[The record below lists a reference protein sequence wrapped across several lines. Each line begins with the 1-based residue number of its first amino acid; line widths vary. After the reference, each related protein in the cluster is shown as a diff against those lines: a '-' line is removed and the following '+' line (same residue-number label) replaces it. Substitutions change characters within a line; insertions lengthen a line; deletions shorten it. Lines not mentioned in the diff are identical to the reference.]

1 MPTSALHGV
10 GGKRDDGRPFGGA
23 FGGANGGGGLEA
35 VHFRHLAIH
44 EDKIEAAAT
53 GGGHGFSAVLH
64 HFNFG
69 VEALQDA
76 ARADIRGDILAL
88 GEHLGKRPF
97 ELRLANRSRQEELTA
112 GGGGVVGLLALP
124 AGGLI

>member
-1 MPTSALHGV
+1 MPTSARRGV

-23 FGGANGGGGLEA
+23 FGGANDGGGLEA

-69 VEALQDA
+69 VEALQDVKDDFLVDGVVLGEKHA
-76 ARADIRGDILAL
+76 TGADKRGDGGDRETAEIRGDILAL
-88 GEHLGKRPF
+88 GEHLG
-97 ELRLANRSRQEELTA
+97 
-112 GGGGVVGLLALP
+112 
-124 AGGLI
+124 